1 MEEAPHGWSAERFES
16 LIGRLLRIG
25 VSLSAAVVFLG
36 GVRFLFQYW
45 GTTAG
50 RLRVFSGEPDTLRH
64 ILGILNFAWQL
75 HSRGL
80 IQLGLLILIATPV
93 ARVAFSIIGFAGE
106 RDWLYVKITLAVFA
120 ILLYG
125 LIFT

>member
-1 MEEAPHGWSAERFES
+1 MERVQHGWSDQRFET
-16 LIGRLLRIG
+16 LIGQLLRIG
-25 VSLSAAVVFLG
+25 VSLSAAVVFAG

-45 GTTAG
+45 GTTADG
-50 RLRVFSGEPDTLRH
+50 LRIFSGEPNSLRH
-64 ILGILNFAWQL
+64 IFGIIHFAWQL

-80 IQLGLLILIATPV
+80 IQLGLLILIATPI
-93 ARVAFSIIGFAGE
+93 ARVAFSVIGFAGE

-125 LIFT
+125 LIFS

>member
-1 MEEAPHGWSAERFES
+1 MERVRHGWSDQRFEA

-25 VSLSAAVVFLG
+25 VMLSAVVVLAG
-36 GVRFLFQYW
+36 GVHYLVQYR
-45 GTTAG
+45 GATAE
-50 RLRVFSGEPDTLRH
+50 RLRVFSGEPDNLRH
-64 ILGILNFAWQL
+64 ISGIVHFALGL

-93 ARVAFSIIGFAGE
+93 ARVAFSVLGFAGE
-106 RDWLYVKITLAVFA
+106 RDWLYVKITLAVLA